1 MIKIQ
6 INKSQKRKKDSLAN
20 KRGKKKDPLGGVLR
34 KHSSGWCMNF
44 LLGLIAVLYNQEETE
59 KEPELADELHHI
71 PARFS
76 SPEEPAREVCI
87 HPQLPQLNTD

>member
-1 MIKIQ
+1 
-6 INKSQKRKKDSLAN
+6 
-20 KRGKKKDPLGGVLR
+20 
-34 KHSSGWCMNF
+34 MNF
-44 LLGLIAVLYNQEETE
+44 HLGLIAVLYNQEETE